1 MRRSEKQVAER
12 HLATL
17 RRMQEYREKMRTERG
32 ITNSFLRSEVE
43 ALKWALYKLSSDVA
57 KQEEIRIKKD
67 IICD

>member
-43 ALKWALYKLSSDVA
+43 ALKWALYKLSSDT
-57 KQEEIRIKKD
+57 KNQDDSSRI
-67 IICD
+67 